1 MRTVCREGFID
12 PETWRKKKNPEE
24 INLVGLQEKGSP
36 DRETESSKALGVR
49 VTGKK
54 RL

>member
-1 MRTVCREGFID
+1 LE
-12 PETWRKKKNPEE
+12 KKKPEE
-24 INLVGLQEKGSP
+24 INLVGMQEKGSP
-36 DRETESSKALGVR
+36 DRETDSSKALGVR